1 MTKPFNSDVGSRGKI
16 PPKYPDGPHKY
27 YLKDWHVKIA
37 FLFIYPVRPFFLYA
51 SGNLAK
57 KH

>member
-1 MTKPFNSDVGSRGKI
+1 MTKPFNSDVGPRGKI

-37 FLFIYPVRPFFLYA
+37 LINISWEAIFLYT

-57 KH
+57 NH